1 MPDEEQEDPKIYL
14 VGLKDCEACTSLEE
28 TLVTSEGVGK
38 KLRAKYGTDSFKTIY
53 PEDATESKDGE
64 LAANICLSLKAFQ
77 KFPILVVMKKKDGS
91 ETRVC
96 ELDDDLDEK
105 KCAIYKELP
114 K

>member
-1 MPDEEQEDPKIYL
+1 MPDEEDPKIYL

-38 KLRAKYGTDSFKTIY
+38 KLRAKYGTDSFETIY
-53 PEDATESKDGE
+53 PEDAAESKDGE
-64 LAANICLSLKAFQ
+64 LAANICFSLESFEV
-77 KFPILVVMKKKDGS
+77 FPKLVVMKKKDS

-105 KCAIYKELP
+105 KCAVYKELP